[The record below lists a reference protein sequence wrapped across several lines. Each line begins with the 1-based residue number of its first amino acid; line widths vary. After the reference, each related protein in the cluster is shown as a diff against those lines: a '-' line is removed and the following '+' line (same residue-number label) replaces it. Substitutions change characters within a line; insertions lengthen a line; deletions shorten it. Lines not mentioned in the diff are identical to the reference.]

1 MECTTFETMC
11 EGCQYDYM
19 MLEDQGEAGD
29 VLEYEPA
36 TYPIV
41 FKSMWASGNNSTFAL
56 EEDYARRLLT
66 NVQYRLHER
75 FRKPVSVACN
85 YEMFQQP
92 KGLFVC
98 ASLLIDFPCEALPV
112 DMKSFLRGVL
122 GSKQGFTDWT
132 TKVEM
137 DDDLKEYILEG
148 EGAGIENW
156 DAYIASNQ
164 DDLCSARLR
173 WFTDRAK
180 GVCKWRILFTT

>member
-11 EGCQYDYM
+11 EDCQYDYM

-29 VLEYEPA
+29 TLEYEPQ

-41 FKSMWASGNNSTFAL
+41 FKSMWESGDIPFAL

-85 YEMFQQP
+85 YEMFQRSR
-92 KGLFVC
+92 GLLVC

-112 DMKSFLRGVL
+112 NMKSFLRGAL
-122 GSKQGFTDWT
+122 GSKQGSKDWT
-132 TKVEM
+132 TRIEV
-137 DDDLKEYILEG
+137 DDQLKEYILGG
-148 EGAGIENW
+148 EGAGVENW
-156 DAYIASNQ
+156 DAYITSNQ
-164 DDLCSARLR
+164 DDLCSGRLR
-173 WFTDRAK
+173 WFTDRAN
-180 GVCKWRILFTT
+180 GACKWRIVFTT